1 MKLRRNRKMLV
12 RIVSSTNPKT
22 QKYIGEKRRYF
33 KMYGQACLEDLNKP
47 GWGITTSKILEE
59 KEEGKLITI
68 KTKNST
74 YVLEKI
80 EEE

>member
-1 MKLRRNRKMLV
+1 MLV
-12 RIVSSTNPKT
+12 RIISSTIPKI
-22 QKYIGEKRRYF
+22 QKYAGEKRRYF
-33 KMYGQACLEDLNKP
+33 KMNNQACLEDLNKP
-47 GWGITTSKILEE
+47 GWGITTSTIIEE
-59 KEEGKLITI
+59 KEDGKLITI